1 MVSRLLDAERV
12 LARVAMLRMLLIAL
26 AMAGLSV
33 TLGEIGAAA
42 RRWILS
48 DETMARPA
56 APRP

>member
-1 MVSRLLDAERV
+1 MLDAERV

-26 AMAGLSV
+26 AMAGLIV
-33 TLGEIGAAA
+33 ALGEIGAAA

-56 APRP
+56 TTRP